1 MVLHP
6 LLQQTGG
13 CAGRQLSLCKMDYY
27 LACSFVAWRGRAK
40 LFLLLSVSDHWPGS
54 EKQSSL
60 HGPEN

>member
-1 MVLHP
+1 MVAHP

-13 CAGRQLSLCKMDYY
+13 CVGRQLGLCKRDYY
-27 LACSFVAWRGRAK
+27 LACSFVVRRGCAR
-40 LFLLLSVSDHWPGS
+40 LFLLLSVSDRWPGS